1 MSFAIQYHYLE
12 NQDEEKC
19 KAILERA
26 IDNVGQHM
34 QASEIW
40 TQFFDYETSLNHL
53 GFANLI
59 GFLAIKTPLIEQES
73 VENK

>member
-1 MSFAIQYHYLE
+1 
-12 NQDEEKC
+12 
-19 KAILERA
+19 LERA

-40 TQFFDYETSLNHL
+40 TQFFDYEISLNHL
-53 GFANLI
+53 AFANLI
-59 GFLAIKTPLIEQES
+59 GYLALKTPLIDQKT

>member
-1 MSFAIQYHYLE
+1 VN

-34 QASEIW
+34 LSAEIW
-40 TQFFDYETSLNHL
+40 KRFFDFEEALNHL

-59 GFLAIKTPLIEQES
+59 GYLAIKTPLID
-73 VENK
+73 